1 MKICPLCSLQAW
13 HTVGPQPT
21 LVERM
26 IGLGFPVSREEAEKR
41 RASCHSTEQ
50 PAVPSWRKEQWA
62 GKRGHEDFTEGLV
75 ASEASADTA
84 YVLRPTSHF
93 ALPLG
98 LWLPPSCISN
108 STEISIFPA
117 VLLGESQGTLKEHCK
132 FCPSHLLKTPF

>member
-26 IGLGFPVSREEAEKR
+26 MGLGFPVSREEAEKR
-41 RASCHSTEQ
+41 RASCHNTEQ

-62 GKRGHEDFTEGLV
+62 GKRGQEDFTEGLV

-93 ALPLG
+93 ALPTWSLASSI
-98 LWLPPSCISN
+98 LHLKLNRNFYFPSCSVRGVPGNI
-108 STEISIFPA
+108 E
-117 VLLGESQGTLKEHCK
+117 GTL
-132 FCPSHLLKTPF
+132 